1 MENQPDTTPILDESQ
16 RSEEDTAA
24 PLPEKLDMRLKP
36 CRMYKDR
43 LPSVDDLVMVRVTKI
58 DSDVYAKVE
67 LLEYNCIE
75 GIIMFSELSKVR
87 IRSLKNHI
95 QIGKQEVLQ
104 VLRVDGQKGYI
115 DLTKKLLK
123 HDEIEQYTKIYN
135 KSKTVHS
142 IVGHVVALQRERGNK
157 MEMKDLYKSFVWPL
171 SQHEHEHEHVYDAFE
186 AAAKKGEDIFRS
198 VTLSEE
204 LREDIM
210 KTILHRMSLH
220 PVKVQADVNVTCFSY
235 EGVDG
240 IIPSLRAAQRL
251 STDEMPIEIHLQSS
265 PQYSLTT
272 SSIDC
277 AKATELLN
285 SAIEVL
291 KVEIAKYGGECVV
304 KTQARVVG

>member
-1 MENQPDTTPILDESQ
+1 L
-16 RSEEDTAA
+16 
-24 PLPEKLDMRLKP
+24 
-36 CRMYKDR
+36 
-43 LPSVDDLVMVRVTKI
+43 TK
-58 DSDVYAKVE
+58 K
-67 LLEYNCIE
+67 
-75 GIIMFSELSKVR
+75 
-87 IRSLKNHI
+87 
-95 QIGKQEVLQ
+95 
-104 VLRVDGQKGYI
+104 KGYI

-123 HDEIEQYTKIYN
+123 HDETEEYTKIYN
-135 KSKTVHS
+135 KSKAVHS

-171 SQHEHEHEHVYDAFE
+171 SQEYEHVYDAFE
-186 AAAKKGEDIFRS
+186 AAAKKGEDIFRNI
-198 VTLSEE
+198 TLSEE
-204 LREDIM
+204 LKEDIM

-251 STDEMPIEIHLQSS
+251 STDDMPIEIHLQSS

-272 SSIDC
+272 SSIDST
-277 AKATELLN
+277 KAAELLN